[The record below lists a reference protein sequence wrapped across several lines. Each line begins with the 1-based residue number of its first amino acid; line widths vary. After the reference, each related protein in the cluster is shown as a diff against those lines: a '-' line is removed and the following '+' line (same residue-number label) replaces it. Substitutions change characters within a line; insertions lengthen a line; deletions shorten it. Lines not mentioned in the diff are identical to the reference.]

1 MTGSPA
7 GASPA
12 GDPPGSAPPRDSRA
26 TTWMIVA
33 GVLALVAIGLG
44 IWAFTTKSD
53 LDDANATIDEQK
65 KQLASQEQTAGAE
78 EQRLQG
84 IGARDRAAFRR
95 VRRRFIREES
105 QARNLKAT
113 IDKEAGELDQAR
125 SDESSAESQ
134 EQKLQ
139 AALKSERQ
147 RAQLASVCVQ
157 GAVDAI
163 DRFFDAASA
172 RTGANAAVKELESIQ
187 DQCNKADQ

>member
-12 GDPPGSAPPRDSRA
+12 GDPSGSAPRRDSRA
-26 TTWMIVA
+26 TTWMIIS

-65 KQLASQEQTAGAE
+65 QRLASQEQTAGAE

-84 IGARDRAAFRR
+84 FGARERAAFRR
-95 VRRRFIREES
+95 VRRRFIREEA
-105 QARNLKAT
+105 QARDLKST
-113 IDKEAGELDQAR
+113 IDKEAQDLDQAR
-125 SDESSAESQ
+125 SEASSAESQ
-134 EQKLQ
+134 EQKNQ
-139 AALKSERQ
+139 AALKTERQ
-147 RAQLASVCVQ
+147 RAELASVCVQ

-163 DRFFDAASA
+163 DRFFDASSA
-172 RTGANAAVKELESIQ
+172 RAGANAAVNELKAIQ
-187 DQCNKADQ
+187 DQCTKANQ